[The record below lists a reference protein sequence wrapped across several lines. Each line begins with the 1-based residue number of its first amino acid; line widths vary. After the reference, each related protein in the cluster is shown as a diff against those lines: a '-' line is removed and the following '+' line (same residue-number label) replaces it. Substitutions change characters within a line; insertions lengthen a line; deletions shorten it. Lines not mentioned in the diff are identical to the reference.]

1 MSTLDLEQCRTV
13 IFNTFSTRGG
23 LELVRAALQS
33 DPPEMPHQP
42 AGNVPWCVCGNCR
55 AMPTSVENVCCRQ
68 SSCVTSTDLFES
80 TVLDINVLSIAIVNR
95 SDTFV
100 EPVDYSP
107 SSYRKAA
114 YRQFILWKEGHLGR
128 GNRKVLP
135 SCVVWSV
142 RNRYPAPDGLYLGFK
157 EYY

>member
-1 MSTLDLEQCRTV
+1 
-13 IFNTFSTRGG
+13 
-23 LELVRAALQS
+23 
-33 DPPEMPHQP
+33 
-42 AGNVPWCVCGNCR
+42 
-55 AMPTSVENVCCRQ
+55 MPTSVENICCRQ
-68 SSCVTSTDLFES
+68 SSCITSTDLFES

-100 EPVDYSP
+100 EPVDYSL

-114 YRQFILWKEGHLGR
+114 YRRFILWKEGHLGR

-142 RNRYPAPDGLYLGFK
+142 RNRYPAPDGKGSRNITIILCNSFVSVSAIVS
-157 EYY
+157 YYVSSVLL